1 MEIRDQVCVFPFSKV
16 DLPLGI
22 PVSIFICYSILHT
35 VQDNDNDND
44 IQSSCFADN
53 AESLQAA
60 DAESGEQPKQKRSL
74 KAKLKSM
81 FESSKPAATA
91 TNFQVWIMIIILQN
105 VLTSFIMTVLYA
117 H

>member
-1 MEIRDQVCVFPFSKV
+1 MEERDQVCAFLFSKV

-22 PVSIFICYSILHT
+22 PVSIIICYSILNT
-35 VQDNDNDND
+35 VHDNAYDV
-44 IQSSCFADN
+44 QSSCFAEN

-60 DAESGEQPKQKRSL
+60 DAESGEHPKQERSL
-74 KAKLKSM
+74 KARFKSM
-81 FESSKPAATA
+81 FESNKPATTS

-105 VLTSFIMTVLYA
+105 VLISFIMTVLYA